1 MCPDTRYFVVRL
13 FTCSS
18 LYPARRILN
27 QTNHKYLP
35 GQVGKFVRI
44 MGLNYKNSLCKST
57 DVAKLTK
64 GMSRIYPTILI
75 FWNFFTFLILRL
87 LYVRFLI
94 RDTLS
99 LFLPIV
105 SSNQDRPSCKHKSDN
120 ANLSHATMM
129 FACNNKKF
137 LRVSIFLF
145 IYNFVFTVN
154 DTFSLVKAIFQILRH
169 LIINQLP
176 LSFHPYAE
184 LTCIEGLLHSSHSK
198 KETFKQTTHTAPQ
211 PTHG

>member
-1 MCPDTRYFVVRL
+1 MLKKYYPPSGRTWANILLFVWLYVSFIKTSTRRIMCPDTRYFVVRL

-75 FWNFFTFLILRL
+75 FWNCFILWYSDFCMFVFLF
-87 LYVRFLI
+87 V
-94 RDTLS
+94 T
-99 LFLPIV
+99 LFL
-105 SSNQDRPSCKHKSDN
+105 SFFRLSRQTRTGLR
-120 ANLSHATMM
+120 ANT
-129 FACNNKKF
+129 
-137 LRVSIFLF
+137 
-145 IYNFVFTVN
+145 
-154 DTFSLVKAIFQILRH
+154 KAIM
-169 LIINQLP
+169 
-176 LSFHPYAE
+176 
-184 LTCIEGLLHSSHSK
+184 LT
-198 KETFKQTTHTAPQ
+198 
-211 PTHG
+211 